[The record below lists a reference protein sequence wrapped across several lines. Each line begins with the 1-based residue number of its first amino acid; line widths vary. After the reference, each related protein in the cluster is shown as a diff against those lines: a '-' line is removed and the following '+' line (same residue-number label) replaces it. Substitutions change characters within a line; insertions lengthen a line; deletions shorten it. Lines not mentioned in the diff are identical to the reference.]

1 MQQGMR
7 KMCRGI
13 GLGIAAAVLAVT
25 QHCLG
30 ASALADRA
38 LQALGGSEDIVFV
51 VRPVYGDG
59 HYYANFGYW
68 SSDPNKTL
76 HPPDGSRLGVF
87 NLRTRRVRTIL
98 QDAQG
103 NIRDP
108 RVSYDG
114 HTLLFSYRRGGE
126 KNYHLYEMRTDGSGL
141 RQLTFGDWDDIDPE
155 YLPDGGIVFVSTR
168 CRRFV
173 PCYHTQTALLY
184 RMEADGSDMRLLS
197 ANNVDDN
204 RPSILPDGRVLYTR
218 WEYVDRAP
226 QKFHSL
232 WTMNPDGTD
241 QLLLYGNTESPPKLF
256 TGFNDTLIID
266 AMCVPGGDKIVA
278 VFSRHGIRESAGNV
292 MLIDPKK
299 GPDDWADARRINP
312 PVEIGENWTPRSGFG
327 GFRDPYP
334 ISSDCFLA
342 ARDSSIYLLGLDGA
356 TQEVYRA
363 ETMLHDP
370 RVVRPR
376 LRERLVPSRCA
387 PQKNVGQ
394 LVLANVYRGRNMG
407 GVKPGSIKT
416 LLVMEDLPKPV
427 SYYSLPGALGMDG
440 THTLHRILG
449 TVPVEADGSA
459 AFEVPPLRGLF
470 FVSLDERGLAV
481 KRMQSYTMVMPGETQ
496 GCVGCHETR
505 TQTISPNNGR
515 DKLMALARSPSRIAP
530 VPNVPDVPDYV
541 RDIQPIWNRHCIAC
555 HSVEKAA
562 GHVVLTNDRNEWFT
576 QSYYALFAYRQISD
590 SWRYDENGDHA
601 PYGFGTGAS
610 PLMEKIDGA
619 HHDAR
624 LTVTE
629 RDRVRLWIEAG
640 ATFAGTYAGYNSDAC
655 AVAGALCN
663 TPQVRIG
670 KPLEPIVAKRC
681 YTCHGSAENL
691 GRRHTK
697 GRVNLPKH
705 CWNLYNLSRPE
716 KSMILLAGLPREVG
730 GYGWCKDK
738 SGRPVAVFSGTDD
751 PDYQAILKAIC
762 AAQARQKKDA
772 SGRPDLPGFC
782 PNPNYVRWMKRWGIL
797 PAAFDPGK
805 GPVDVYAADR
815 AYWRSLE
822 YKPPVGIVS
831 GRLAA
836 RE

>member
-1 MQQGMR
+1 MHN
-7 KMCRGI
+7 
-13 GLGIAAAVLAVT
+13 GLEQIFRTVVIFAALVVARRCPGGPT
-25 QHCLG
+25 
-30 ASALADRA
+30 LADRT
-38 LQALGGSEDIVFV
+38 LQALDGPEEIVFV
-51 VRPVYGDG
+51 VRSIYGDC

-68 SSDPNKTL
+68 SGDPDKML
-76 HPPDGSRLGVF
+76 HPPDGSRLGIF
-87 NLRTRRVRTIL
+87 NLRTRNVRTIL
-98 QDAQG
+98 QDPKG

-114 HTLLFSYRRGGE
+114 HSILFAYRKGGT
-126 KNYHLYEMRTDGSGL
+126 KTYHLYEMRTDGTGL
-141 RQLTFGDWDDIDPE
+141 RQLTSGDWDDVDPE
-155 YLPDGGIVFVSTR
+155 YLPDGGIVFVSSR

-184 RMEADGSDMRLLS
+184 RMEADGRGMRLLS

-204 RPSILPDGRVLYTR
+204 RPSILPDGRILYTR

-241 QLLLYGNTESPPKLF
+241 QFLLYGNTESPPKIF
-256 TGFNDTLIID
+256 GANDTLIID
-266 AMCVPGGDKIVA
+266 AMAVPDTEKIVS
-278 VFSRHGIRESAGNV
+278 VFAEHGRRESAGNI

-299 GPDDWADARRINP
+299 GPDNWRDAKCINP
-312 PVEIGENWTPRSGFG
+312 KVKIGAEYTSQSGFG

-334 ISSDCFLA
+334 VSSDSFLA
-342 ARDSSIYLLGLDGA
+342 AIDNSIYLLGLDGA

-363 ETMLHDP
+363 ENMLHDP
-370 RVVRPR
+370 RVIRPR
-376 LRERLVPSRCA
+376 PRERLVPPRSD
-387 PQKNVGQ
+387 PEKTTGQ
-394 LVLANVYRGRNMG
+394 FILANVYRGRNMA
-407 GVKPGSIKT
+407 GVRPGSIKT
-416 LLVMEDLPKPV
+416 LLVLEDLPKPV

-459 AFEVPPLRGLF
+459 AFEVPPLRGLY
-470 FVSLDERGLAV
+470 FVALDEHGIAI

-515 DKLMALARSPSRIAP
+515 DKLIALTHPPTKIEP
-530 VPNVPDVPDYV
+530 IPTIPDVPDYV

-576 QSYYALFAYRQISD
+576 QSYYALYAYKQISD

-610 PLMEKIDGA
+610 PLMKKIDGS

-624 LTVTE
+624 LSLE
-629 RDRVRLWIEAG
+629 DRDRVRLWIETG
-640 ATFAGTYAGYNSDAC
+640 ATFMGTYAVYNQENA

-663 TPQVRIG
+663 TPEVRIG
-670 KPLEPIVAKRC
+670 KPLDAVVTKRC

-716 KSMILLAGLPREVG
+716 KSMILLAGLPKEAG
-730 GYGWCKDK
+730 GYGWCKGKDGK
-738 SGRPVAVFSGTDD
+738 PVAVFSDTSD
-751 PDYQAILKAIC
+751 PDYQTILKAVQ
-762 AAQARQKKDA
+762 AAKTRQARNF
-772 SGRPDLPGFC
+772 SSRPDLPNFR
-782 PNPNYVRWMKRWGIL
+782 PNANYVRWMKRFGVL
-797 PAAFDPGK
+797 PATFIPDK
-805 GPVDVYAADR
+805 GPVDVYAADQ
-815 AYWRSLE
+815 AYWRSLW
-822 YKPPVGIVS
+822 YQPPGAT
-831 GRLAA
+831 LAA
-836 RE
+836 SSN